1 MKETRTHAHAA
12 VPLSWRSSLLAGLLA
27 LVAYLAL
34 APAVTGD
41 KDAAEFTLVL
51 GTGGVAHPT
60 GYPLYTLLGHPF
72 VRALHAVGATWA
84 YAANAWS
91 AVGGALAI
99 MLLHRLARRLLPH
112 EGPAAGVEAWLPVLL
127 FAFNPIW
134 TYEATLAETGSW
146 HVAWAAGATLL
157 ALRLLEELAGKGAH
171 TASHAGWRRGAL
183 AWGLVC
189 GAGLAHHAT
198 ALLFIAPLT
207 FVLARAA
214 GRRRLPLDVLL
225 LVVAG
230 AALPLLSYATIA
242 WRAFHPGAGQWPVL
256 GPSWGDVLDHVTA
269 AQYRGYF
276 GGFHPSPGQAGHLA
290 RYVYPFVGVVALAM
304 VAALRRMAPGSRR
317 TLVGAAA
324 AGCIIQTLVILAY
337 GVPDP
342 GSYFL
347 PVLGVGLV
355 ALAPAVAAFGWLKR
369 NAAMA
374 LVIIVAVFGALD
386 GFWLKVNL
394 DRRALYGRHEKVLRD
409 MWSAITIDQAFV
421 LWHNDMVHQLLVW
434 QVLDGEKP
442 GLFIHNPA
450 MLTHPWPRQQFTQ
463 KHGFDPIEG
472 LVPPGVNDGAGGARM
487 ADQIGARLNAMSPLP
502 VIEFD
507 GEQRLVRML
516 KKPVAG
522 VPGH

>member
-1 MKETRTHAHAA
+1 MQETRKHTPATD
-12 VPLSWRSSLLAGLLA
+12 PLSWRSSLLAGAIA
-27 LVAYLAL
+27 LVAYLVL
-34 APAVTGD
+34 APTVTGD

-51 GTGGVAHPT
+51 GAGGVAHPS

-72 VRALHAVGATWA
+72 AKLLHAVGATWA

-91 AVGGALAI
+91 ALGGALAI
-99 MLLHRLARRLLPH
+99 LLLHRLSRRLLPH
-112 EGPAAGVEAWLPVLL
+112 EGSAAGVEAWLPVLL

-134 TYEATLAETGSW
+134 TYESTLAETGSW
-146 HVAWAAGATLL
+146 HVAWAAGAALL
-157 ALRLLEELAGKGAH
+157 ALGLLEGMAGKGAH
-171 TASHAGWRRGAL
+171 TAGHPAWRRGAL

-189 GAGLAHHAT
+189 GAGLAHHLT
-198 ALLFIAPLT
+198 ALLFIAPLS

-214 GRRRLPLDVLL
+214 GRRRLTSDVLL

-230 AALPLLSYATIA
+230 AAAPLLSYGYVA
-242 WRAFHPGAGQWPVL
+242 WRAFHPGAAQWAPL
-256 GPSWGDVLDHVTA
+256 GPSWSAVFDHISA

-276 GGFHPSPGQAGHLA
+276 GAFKPSPGQAAHLA
-290 RYVYPFVGVVALAM
+290 RYVYPYVGVAAVALA
-304 VAALRRMAPGSRR
+304 VAIRRLPHGSKR
-317 TLVGAAA
+317 TLLWAVA
-324 AGCIIQTLVILAY
+324 AGCVIQTGVILAY

-355 ALAPAVAAFGWLKR
+355 ALGPAVAAFGWLKR
-369 NAAMA
+369 NATMA
-374 LVIIVAVFGALD
+374 LVVIVAVFGALD
-386 GFWLKVNL
+386 GYWLKVNA
-394 DRRALYGRHEKVLRD
+394 DRRTLYVQHEKMLRD

-442 GLFIHNPA
+442 GLAVYNPA
-450 MLTHPWPRQQFTQ
+450 MLTHPWPRQQFAR
-463 KHGFDPIEG
+463 KYGFDPIEG
-472 LVPPGVNDGAGGARM
+472 LQTPNLNDGVAGARM
-487 ADQIGARLNAMSPLP
+487 ADQIGMRLNAMSPLP

-507 GEQRLVRML
+507 GEKRSVRML

-522 VPGH
+522 GGS